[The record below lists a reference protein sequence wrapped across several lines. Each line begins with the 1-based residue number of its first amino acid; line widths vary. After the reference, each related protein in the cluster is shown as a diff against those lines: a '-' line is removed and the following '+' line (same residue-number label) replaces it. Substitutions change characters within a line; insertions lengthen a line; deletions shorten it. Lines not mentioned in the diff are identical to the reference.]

1 MKAVAKKSVLSG
13 NITVPGSKSHTIRAL
28 ILAAMAEG
36 TSHISN
42 PLPSNDCLSTAAA
55 VRKIGAEIDFGD
67 KHSGE
72 KTADGAAADGSND
85 GGSTGYGSTDAAA
98 GTSRGELVWTVKGAG
113 SKLHLPAE
121 VIDVGNSGS
130 LMYFLC
136 PVLSTLKGECTFT
149 GDESICKRPVNHLI
163 DALCQFGANGRSLNG
178 GTTPPFSFC
187 GPIDVNKTLV
197 TEGAL
202 SQYISGFMMAASR
215 LNGTLNM
222 ELTNPKETPYLTM
235 TKLWLESLGVPVQ
248 ISPDFKKISVKGLVD
263 ESGRPLPFK
272 AFDRV
277 VPSDWEGVAFPLVAA
292 LISGSE
298 IVIDNVDGSG
308 SQGDDKIVE
317 VLQSVGADIE
327 WKRSEEQLIVRGKRD
342 ANGAC
347 GLTSAGL
354 PEGELTVDMSAFPDA
369 ICALAVAACF
379 IDGKTIFTDIDICR
393 KKETDRIKAMTC
405 ELSKLGAHIVDEG
418 DRLVVYGDGGRGL
431 RGGEVESYKDHR
443 IVMSLACLGLGLAE
457 GERVIVN
464 DAEWC
469 SVTFPHF
476 FETMN
481 GIGAG
486 FEVE

>member
-1 MKAVAKKSVLSG
+1 MYAIAKKSVLSG
-13 NITVPGSKSHTIRAL
+13 HITVPGSKSHTIRAL
-28 ILAAMAEG
+28 ILAAMADG

-55 VRKIGAEIDFGD
+55 VKKVGAEVDFGD
-67 KHSGE
+67 GQ
-72 KTADGAAADGSND
+72 GS
-85 GGSTGYGSTDAAA
+85 DA
-98 GTSRGELVWTVKGAG
+98 VWTVRGAG
-113 SKLHLPAE
+113 AGLHLPSDA
-121 VIDVGNSGS
+121 IDVGNSGS

-136 PVLSTLKGECTFT
+136 PVLSTLPGECTFT
-149 GDESICKRPVNHLI
+149 GDESICRRPVNHLI
-163 DALCQFGANGRSLNG
+163 DALCQFGANGRSLNNG
-178 GTTPPFSFC
+178 PDGTPGTTPPFSFC
-187 GPIDVNKTLV
+187 GPIDVNKKLV

-235 TKLWLESLGVPVQ
+235 TKQWLESVGVPVS
-248 ISPDFKKISVKGLVD
+248 ISPDFKHIAVTGPV
-263 ESGRPLPFK
+263 PFK
-272 AFDRV
+272 AFDRA

-298 IVIDNVDGSG
+298 ITIDNVDGSG

-317 VLQSVGADIE
+317 VLQSVGADIDWRRDACE
-327 WKRSEEQLIVRGKRD
+327 LVVRGGR
-342 ANGAC
+342 N
-347 GLTSAGL
+347 LSTAGL
-354 PEGELTVDMSAFPDA
+354 PGGELVVEMSAFPDA

-379 IDGKTIFTDIDICR
+379 MEGKVVFTDIDICR
-393 KKETDRIKAMTC
+393 KKETDRIKAMTS

-418 DRLVVYGDGGRGL
+418 DRLVVYGDGGRSL
-431 RGGEVESYKDHR
+431 HGGEVESYKDHR

-457 GERVIVN
+457 GEKVTVS

-476 FETMN
+476 FEVMN
-481 GIGAG
+481 KLGAG
-486 FEVE
+486 FETF

>member
-13 NITVPGSKSHTIRAL
+13 HITVPGSKSHTIRAL
-28 ILAAMAEG
+28 ILAAMADG

-55 VRKIGAEIDFGD
+55 VRKVGAEVDFGEGEN
-67 KHSGE
+67 SG
-72 KTADGAAADGSND
+72 
-85 GGSTGYGSTDAAA
+85 
-98 GTSRGELVWTVKGAG
+98 VWTVRGAG
-113 SKLHLPAE
+113 AGLHLPADQ
-121 VIDVGNSGS
+121 IDVGNSGS

-136 PVLSTLKGECTFT
+136 PVLSTLKGDCTFT
-149 GDESICKRPVNHLI
+149 GDESICRRPVNHLV
-163 DALCQFGANGRSLNG
+163 DALCQLGANAKCING

-187 GPIDVNKTLV
+187 GPIDVNKKLV

-215 LNGTLNM
+215 LNGTLEM
-222 ELTNPKETPYLTM
+222 ELWNPKETPYLTM
-235 TKLWLESLGVPVQ
+235 TKLWLESVGVPVK
-248 ISPDFKKISVKGLVD
+248 ISDDFKKISVTGPV
-263 ESGRPLPFK
+263 PFK
-272 AFDRV
+272 AFDKT

-298 IVIDNVDGSG
+298 ITIDNVDGSG

-327 WKRSEEQLIVRGKRD
+327 WLRDEEKLIVRGGKK
-342 ANGAC
+342 
-347 GLTSAGL
+347 LTTDSL
-354 PEGELTVDMSAFPDA
+354 PNHELTVEMSAFPDA

-379 IDGKTIFTDIDICR
+379 IEGKTVFTDIDICR
-393 KKETDRIKAMTC
+393 KKETDRIVAMTS
-405 ELSKLGAHIVDEG
+405 ELTKLGAHIVDEG
-418 DRLVVYGDGGRGL
+418 DRLVVYGDGGKSL
-431 RGGEVESYKDHR
+431 HGGEVESYKDHR

-457 GERVIVN
+457 GEKVTVN

-469 SVTFPHF
+469 SVTFPKF

-481 GIGAG
+481 AIGAG
-486 FEVE
+486 FETR

>member
-1 MKAVAKKSVLSG
+1 MIAIAKKSQLSG
-13 NITVPGSKSHTIRAL
+13 HITVPGSKSHTIRAL

-55 VRKIGAEIDFGD
+55 VKKVGAQVDFGD
-67 KHSGE
+67 
-72 KTADGAAADGSND
+72 
-85 GGSTGYGSTDAAA
+85 AA
-98 GTSRGELVWTVKGAG
+98 GSEAVWTVKGAG
-113 SKLHLPAE
+113 AGLHLPDEA
-121 VIDVGNSGS
+121 IDVGNSGS

-149 GDESICKRPVNHLI
+149 GDESICRRPVNHLI
-163 DALCQFGANGRSLNG
+163 DALCQFGANGRSLNKG
-178 GTTPPFSFC
+178 PDGAPGTTPPFSFC
-187 GPIDVNKTLV
+187 GPIDVNKKLV

-215 LNGTLNM
+215 LNGTLKM

-235 TKLWLESLGVPVQ
+235 TKLWLESVGVPVK
-248 ISPDFKKISVKGLVD
+248 ISEDFKHIEVTGPV
-263 ESGRPLPFK
+263 PFK
-272 AFDRV
+272 AFDRA

-298 IVIDNVDGSG
+298 ITIDNVDGSG

-327 WKRSEEQLIVRGKRD
+327 WRREEGKLIVRGGKKLST
-342 ANGAC
+342 AA
-347 GLTSAGL
+347 L
-354 PEGELTVDMSAFPDA
+354 PGGTLTVDMSSFPDA

-379 IDGKTIFTDIDICR
+379 MEGKVEFTDIDICR
-393 KKETDRIKAMTC
+393 KKETDRIKAMVS
-405 ELSKLGAHIVDEG
+405 ELTKLGAKLTDEG
-418 DRLVVYGDGGRGL
+418 DRLVVFGDGGL
-431 RGGEVESYKDHR
+431 SLHGGEVESYKDHR
-443 IVMSLACLGLGLAE
+443 IVMSLACLGLGLAA
-457 GERVIVN
+457 GESVIVK

-476 FETMN
+476 FEVMN

>member
-1 MKAVAKKSVLSG
+1 MIAIAKKSQLSG
-13 NITVPGSKSHTIRAL
+13 HITVPGSKSHTIRAL

-55 VRKIGAEIDFGD
+55 VKKVGAQVDFGD
-67 KHSGE
+67 
-72 KTADGAAADGSND
+72 
-85 GGSTGYGSTDAAA
+85 AA
-98 GTSRGELVWTVKGAG
+98 GSEAVWTVKGAG
-113 SKLHLPAE
+113 AGLHLPDEA
-121 VIDVGNSGS
+121 IDVGNSGS

-149 GDESICKRPVNHLI
+149 GDESICRRPVNHLI
-163 DALCQFGANGRSLNG
+163 DALCQFGANGRSLNQG
-178 GTTPPFSFC
+178 SDGAPGTTPPFSFC
-187 GPIDVNKTLV
+187 GPIDVNKKLV

-215 LNGTLNM
+215 LNGTLKM
-222 ELTNPKETPYLTM
+222 ELINPKETPYLTM
-235 TKLWLESLGVPVQ
+235 TKLWLESVGVPVK
-248 ISPDFKKISVKGLVD
+248 ISEDFKHIEVTGPV
-263 ESGRPLPFK
+263 PFK
-272 AFDRV
+272 AFDRA

-298 IVIDNVDGSG
+298 IIIDNVDGSG

-327 WKRSEEQLIVRGKRD
+327 WRREEGKLIVRGGKKLST
-342 ANGAC
+342 AA
-347 GLTSAGL
+347 L
-354 PEGELTVDMSAFPDA
+354 PGGTLTVDMSSFPDA

-379 IDGKTIFTDIDICR
+379 MEGKVEFTDIDICR
-393 KKETDRIKAMTC
+393 KKETDRIKAMVS
-405 ELSKLGAHIVDEG
+405 ELTKLGAKLTDEG
-418 DRLVVYGDGGRGL
+418 DRLVVYGDGGL
-431 RGGEVESYKDHR
+431 SLHGGEVESYKDHR
-443 IVMSLACLGLGLAE
+443 IVMSLACLGLGLAA
-457 GERVIVN
+457 GESVTVK

-476 FETMN
+476 FEVMN